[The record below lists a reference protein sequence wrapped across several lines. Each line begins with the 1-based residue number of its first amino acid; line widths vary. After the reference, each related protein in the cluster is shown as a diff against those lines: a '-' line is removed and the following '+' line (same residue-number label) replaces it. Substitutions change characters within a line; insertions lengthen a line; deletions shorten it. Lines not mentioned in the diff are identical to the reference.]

1 MTPSS
6 VELPKNAYHGRPLV
20 ERDVHHDRVRVV
32 PARRPVPAH
41 PLRPRG
47 RIHERE
53 PLIRFEDLSLDPALL
68 AAVRDAGYSEPTPIQ
83 AQAIPLVLAGRDV
96 LGAAQ
101 TGTGK
106 TAAFVLPI
114 LQRLITPNPEV
125 RPRAVPA
132 PRSAG
137 WRPIRVLVLSP
148 TRELASQIA
157 ETFETFGRPLG
168 IRHAAVYG
176 GVSEGP
182 QRRAL
187 RDGVDVLVATPGR
200 LEDLQ
205 QSGAVDLRHVEVAVL
220 DESDRMLDAGF
231 LQTVRRILRATP
243 SQRQTLLFSATMPEA
258 IRKLA
263 SSVQRDAAE
272 VRVAPVATPAERVEQ
287 TVFFVSRPSKR
298 ELLSHLLADPG
309 VTRALVFTRTK
320 RAADRIAQHL
330 NGAERV
336 DAIHGDRSQGQR
348 ERALENFKRGSTRV
362 LVATDLAARGID
374 VDNIS
379 HVINFELPDDCE
391 SYVHRIGRTGR
402 AAASGVAFTL
412 CASDERPQ
420 LARIE
425 RLMRAT
431 IPVRHEHP
439 WVERSS
445 GGPGPV
451 RRVTSAPRHRR
462 PSGARPYSQSRRAR

>member
-1 MTPSS
+1 M
-6 VELPKNAYHGRPLV
+6 
-20 ERDVHHDRVRVV
+20 
-32 PARRPVPAH
+32 
-41 PLRPRG
+41 
-47 RIHERE
+47 
-53 PLIRFEDLSLDPALL
+53 IRFEDLSLDAALL
-68 AAVRDAGYSEPTPIQ
+68 AAVRDAGFTEPTPIQ

-114 LQRLITPNPEV
+114 LQRLSAG
-125 RPRAVPA
+125 RPDA
-132 PRSAG
+132 PRPG
-137 WRPIRVLVLSP
+137 GRRPIRVLVLSP

-168 IRHAAVYG
+168 IRHVAVYG

-205 QSGAVDLRHVEVAVL
+205 QSGAIDLRHVEVAVL

-231 LQTVRRILRATP
+231 LQTVRRILGATP
-243 SQRQTLLFSATMPEA
+243 SERQTLLFSATMPDE

-263 SSVQRDAAE
+263 RSVQRDAVE
-272 VRVAPVATPAERVEQ
+272 VRVAPVATPAERVAQ
-287 TVFFVSRPSKR
+287 TVFFVARPSKR
-298 ELLSHLLADPG
+298 ELLSHLLADPA

-330 NGAERV
+330 SRDERV

-348 ERALENFKRGSTRV
+348 ERALEGFRRGSTRV

-374 VDNIS
+374 VDGIS

-431 IPVRHEHP
+431 IPVRSEHP
-439 WVERSS
+439 WVDRSPVGAS
-445 GGPGPV
+445 PV
-451 RRVTSAPRHRR
+451 RRVTPAPRHRR
-462 PSGARPYSQSRRAR
+462 PSGPRTLSQRRRAH

>member
-1 MTPSS
+1 M
-6 VELPKNAYHGRPLV
+6 
-20 ERDVHHDRVRVV
+20 
-32 PARRPVPAH
+32 
-41 PLRPRG
+41 
-47 RIHERE
+47 
-53 PLIRFEDLSLDPALL
+53 IRFEDLSLDAALL
-68 AAVRDAGYSEPTPIQ
+68 AAVRDAGFTEPTPIQ

-114 LQRLITPNPEV
+114 LQRLSAR
-125 RPRAVPA
+125 RPDALRTGG
-132 PRSAG
+132 R
-137 WRPIRVLVLSP
+137 RPIRVLVLSP

-157 ETFETFGRPLG
+157 ETFEIFGRPLG

-205 QSGAVDLRHVEVAVL
+205 QSGAIDLRHVEVAVL

-231 LQTVRRILRATP
+231 LQTVRRILGATP
-243 SQRQTLLFSATMPEA
+243 TERQTLLFSATMPDE

-263 SSVQRDAAE
+263 RSVQRDAVE
-272 VRVAPVATPAERVEQ
+272 VRVAPVATPAERVAQ
-287 TVFFVSRPSKR
+287 TVFFVARPSKR
-298 ELLSHLLADPG
+298 ELLAHLLADPE

-330 NGAERV
+330 SRAERV

-348 ERALENFKRGSTRV
+348 ERALEGFRRGSTRV

-374 VDNIS
+374 VDGIS

-439 WVERSS
+439 WVDRSPVGS
-445 GGPGPV
+445 SPV
-451 RRVTSAPRHRR
+451 RRATPAPRHRR
-462 PSGARPYSQSRRAR
+462 PSGGRTLSQSRRAR